1 MEMNRKQFANEYLRW
16 LREYTWSLYANL
28 KVSADTNW
36 IRRNDM
42 LDTWVA
48 NLRREEGAEDF
59 HWVSVAETRFMKTRP
74 EFHVWA
80 GGLLSR
86 PEHWASQWKKLGG
99 KAIIARFNP
108 EQTKQFAGLH
118 WKPWMTTTHWKSNPS
133 FPLNQVLVLRK
144 KAQEIIPETLSSAW
158 MTSMKPQA
166 LGVCDMNSRN
176 LEK

>member
-42 LDTWVA
+42 LDTCVA

-118 WKPWMTTTHWKSNPS
+118 WKPWMTTTHWKSN
-133 FPLNQVLVLRK
+133 
-144 KAQEIIPETLSSAW
+144 
-158 MTSMKPQA
+158 
-166 LGVCDMNSRN
+166 
-176 LEK
+176 